1 MENVPAGC
9 RFDAK
14 QCTKHEYCL
23 SFDSQPVVEYPRTPA
38 AAAHGR
44 GMAATLAV
52 IQLDDV
58 TYRGSSDASS
68 HTIAANLVITFA
80 MLVPVSSEAALFA
93 CRISELP
100 TGADE

>member
-9 RFDAK
+9 RFDSK
-14 QCTKHEYCL
+14 QCTKREYCL
-23 SFDSQPVVEYPRTPA
+23 SVDSQPVVEYPRTPA
-38 AAAHGR
+38 AAAQGR

-68 HTIAANLVITFA
+68 HTVAANLVITFV
-80 MLVPVSSEAALFA
+80 MLV
-93 CRISELP
+93 
-100 TGADE
+100 

>member
-1 MENVPAGC
+1 M
-9 RFDAK
+9 
-14 QCTKHEYCL
+14 
-23 SFDSQPVVEYPRTPA
+23 VEYPRTPA

-52 IQLDDV
+52 MQLDDV

-68 HTIAANLVITFA
+68 HTVAANLVITFV

-93 CRISELP
+93 CQISELP
-100 TGADE
+100 TVLTSEKNAFSAKLKLAQDHVG